1 MLRIVDLRVSY
12 GEVEVLHG
20 ISFTVDK
27 GNIVSLVGANGSGKS
42 TLINTISGLVR
53 PTSGQIFL
61 NGLELTALPA
71 HEIVRKGLV
80 QVPEG
85 RKLFSQ
91 MTTYENLMVGGSN
104 SQVRRERPKRLAE
117 VYEVFPLLK
126 ERTHQVVG
134 TLSGGQQQ
142 MVAIARSLMSQPKF
156 LMLDEPSLGLAPL
169 IVREIFRV
177 VKSLNHRGLT
187 VFLVEQN
194 IRQSLTICGFGH
206 VIQNGR
212 IVLQGNGPDLLKN
225 EFTRKAYLGL

>member
-12 GEVEVLHG
+12 GEVEVVHG
-20 ISFTVDK
+20 LSLTVDE
-27 GNIVSLVGANGSGKS
+27 GRIVSLVGANGSGKS

-53 PTSGQIFL
+53 STSGQVFF
-61 NGLELTALPA
+61 NGLELTSLPA
-71 HEIVRKGLV
+71 HEIVRKGIV
-80 QVPEG
+80 QIPEG

-91 MTTYENLMVGGSN
+91 ITTYENLMIGGSHA
-104 SQVRRERPKRLAE
+104 QVRKDRLKRLE
-117 VYEVFPLLK
+117 EMYEIFPLLK
-126 ERTHQVVG
+126 ERAHQVVG

-142 MVAIARSLMSQPKF
+142 MVAIARGLMAQPKF

-177 VKSLNHRGLT
+177 VRSLNHRGLT

-194 IRQSLTICGFGH
+194 IRHSLTICDFGY

-212 IVLQGNGPDLLKN
+212 IVLQGNGPELLKN